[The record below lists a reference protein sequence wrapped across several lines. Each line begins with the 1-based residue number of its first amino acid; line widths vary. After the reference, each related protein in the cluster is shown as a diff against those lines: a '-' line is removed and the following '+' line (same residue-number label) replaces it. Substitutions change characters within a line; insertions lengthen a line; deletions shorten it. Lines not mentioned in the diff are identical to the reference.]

1 MEHTKDVLA
10 VAENI
15 CFSYGSKAV
24 LCGVGAEFSAGK
36 VTSLI
41 GPNGVGKTTLLKCL
55 AGLLL
60 PSIGTV
66 WVKGRDMRQIKP
78 RELARMQAYVPQN
91 GSVLFPMTV
100 YEFVCLGRR
109 PYVEWSISAHDKEIV
124 EELLQYMGIAS
135 MRE

>member
-41 GPNGVGKTTLLKCL
+41 GPNGVGKTTLLKL
-55 AGLLL
+55 ITGF
-60 PSIGTV
+60 SI
-66 WVKGRDMRQIKP
+66 
-78 RELARMQAYVPQN
+78 
-91 GSVLFPMTV
+91 
-100 YEFVCLGRR
+100 
-109 PYVEWSISAHDKEIV
+109 
-124 EELLQYMGIAS
+124 
-135 MRE
+135 

>member
-66 WVKGRDMRQIKP
+66 WGHAANKA
-78 RELARMQAYVPQN
+78 ARAGKDAGVCTAEWKRFVP
-91 GSVLFPMTV
+91 
-100 YEFVCLGRR
+100 
-109 PYVEWSISAHDKEIV
+109 HDCV
-124 EELLQYMGIAS
+124 
-135 MRE
+135 

>member
-66 WVKGRDMRQIKP
+66 W
-78 RELARMQAYVPQN
+78 
-91 GSVLFPMTV
+91 
-100 YEFVCLGRR
+100 
-109 PYVEWSISAHDKEIV
+109 
-124 EELLQYMGIAS
+124 
-135 MRE
+135 